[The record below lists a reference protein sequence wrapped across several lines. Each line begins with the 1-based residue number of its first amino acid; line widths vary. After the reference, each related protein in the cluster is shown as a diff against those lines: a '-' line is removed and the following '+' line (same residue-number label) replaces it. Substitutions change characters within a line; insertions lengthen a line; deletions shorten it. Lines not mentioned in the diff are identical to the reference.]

1 MKGLR
6 EMGVA
11 ELQQLWERKRDEL
24 VEIKMELDR
33 RKGDVPAAV
42 DVNFEDYV
50 QEWHDSCS

>member
-6 EMGVA
+6 EMCVA

-33 RKGDVPAAV
+33 RKGDVPATV
-42 DVNFEDYV
+42 NVNFEDYV
-50 QEWHDSCS
+50 TE